1 MLRNTI
7 CREGA
12 SSVGGSDRQAAEW
25 RQDLPLKA
33 LEQVN
38 VKKKGG
44 RVWKHVGKLVW
55 LVEGTC

>member
-1 MLRNTI
+1 M
-7 CREGA
+7 
-12 SSVGGSDRQAAEW
+12 GGSDCQAAEW